1 MRFWIILLGIVVG
14 AAGYF
19 IGGIA
24 GIIGIALGVLI
35 ILFGL
40 FSRKKVMMNAP
51 PGFGTGSDSQRAKQY
66 AVAKREKQKAVDKN
80 VETARRLNEL
90 SPA

>member
-40 FSRKKVMMNAP
+40 FSRKKVMGMQPQKAFS
-51 PGFGTGSDSQRAKQY
+51 PGQ
-66 AVAKREKQKAVDKN
+66 VAKFE
-80 VETARRLNEL
+80 RRRRAIYKE
-90 SPA
+90 